1 MRASL
6 LKRPWPEAARWFLVA
21 GLFTAAGLALLK
33 WLVDGLHWPYAWA
46 TLVQSETC
54 NLLRFFVN
62 DRWVF
67 GRRKPTWKRL
77 VQYHVANA
85 MGFAVWWAGANAL
98 KAVGVNYLLASV
110 IAMLGSFGVSWLTN
124 FRWIWRKR
132 PPLRNDPPAEHALDP
147 RGCS

>member
-1 MRASL
+1 MRAK
-6 LKRPWPEAARWFLVA
+6 LKRPAAEAVRWFLVA
-21 GLFTAAGLALLK
+21 GLFTAIGLVLLK
-33 WLVDGLHWPYAWA
+33 AFVDGLHWLYAWA

-67 GRRKPTWKRL
+67 RRRKPTWKRL
-77 VQYHVANA
+77 AQYHVANA

-98 KAVGVNYLLASV
+98 KAMGVNYLLASV
-110 IAMLGSFGVSWLTN
+110 LAMLGSFGVSWLTN
-124 FRWIWRKR
+124 FRWIWRKG
-132 PPLRNDPPAEHALDP
+132 PPERCEPATDPALNG